1 MNYKIIK
8 LIMWIIMQ
16 IIRIMYKGA
25 NTGIYPGGGFNLFY
39 IPGRGAAQPL
49 LAIQFDTFYFLRG
62 P

>member
-1 MNYKIIK
+1 
-8 LIMWIIMQ
+8 MQ

-49 LAIQFDTFYFLRG
+49 LSIQFDTFYFLRG